1 MYEGVILI
9 CSTESLLINT
19 LKIESVAA
27 STFSP
32 SVCHEVMGS
41 DTMILMLSHSV
52 VSNSCNPMDCSPPGF
67 SVHRISQARIL
78 EWVAI
83 FSSQRIFPTQG
94 SKPRLLH
101 CKQILYH

>member
-52 VSNSCNPMDCSPPGF
+52 VSNSCNPMDCSPPGSSLHGVF
-67 SVHRISQARIL
+67 QAKTL
-78 EWVAI
+78 EWGAI
-83 FSSQRIFPTQG
+83 SSSRGSSQSRN
-94 SKPRLLH
+94 
-101 CKQILYH
+101 